1 MDKRFLK
8 EKIKKNWKSGITVS
22 FVSLPLSISLAVA
35 AGATPLMGV
44 ITAVWA
50 GLAASV
56 LGGSNYNIVGPTGAL
71 SGILVVYALS
81 YGVAILPFLAILS
94 GLFILLVY
102 ILRFERYIIFIPSS
116 VIHGFT
122 LGVAFIIALGQLN
135 FSLGITGI
143 AQHERLIA
151 NIGETF
157 LNLERT
163 NLAAL
168 MLFAVSFV
176 FLLVWRRFFVKIPG
190 VIIVAPF
197 GMLLG
202 YLSQGGDIAINLQ
215 TLFSRFGDISGKL
228 WALPQAGL
236 FLNKDIFIGAMTIAL
251 VAILETL
258 LSAKIADG
266 MSKTKHNTRKEVLG
280 VGVANIASGIFGG
293 IPATAALARTAL
305 NIKSG
310 ADHKMSAA
318 ISSVSIVVISLVLLP
333 FFKYLPLATVAA
345 ILVFT
350 AVQMVEKKHFLHLY
364 KHDKSALFLS
374 LLVAA
379 ITVVEDPIAG
389 ILVGATIALLIFANN
404 MSRADTEITLNKDKQ
419 LIKRINSA
427 QLLKTKDHGD
437 VLVYR
442 FAGQLTYVNAQS
454 HLNNIGRINGETKTV
469 ILSFRNL
476 FFLDVDGINS
486 INEMVSILE
495 GKGKRVM
502 LSAINGLVAKP
513 LKKEGWFMRLHEK
526 EMVFASTQEAL
537 EKC

>member
-1 MDKRFLK
+1 LK
-8 EKIKKNWKSGITVS
+8 EKLKSNWKSGITVS

-44 ITAVWA
+44 ITAIWA
-50 GLAASV
+50 GLVASV

-81 YGVAILPFLAILS
+81 YGVSILPLLAILS

-102 ILRFERYIIFIPSS
+102 VLKLERYIIFIPSS

-135 FSLGITGI
+135 FALGMAGL
-143 AQHERLIA
+143 AQHERFIA
-151 NIGETF
+151 NIQET
-157 LNLERT
+157 LSNLEKA
-163 NLAAL
+163 NLAAVV
-168 MLFAVSFV
+168 LFSACFF
-176 FLLVWRRFFVKIPG
+176 FLLVWRRFSVKIPG
-190 VIIVAPF
+190 VIIVAPS
-197 GMLLG
+197 GILLG
-202 YLSQGGDIAINLQ
+202 YLSQEGRIAVDLQ
-215 TLFSRFGDISGKL
+215 TLFSKFGNISGKL
-228 WALPQAGL
+228 WAVPD
-236 FLNKDIFIGAMTIAL
+236 FNFVFNKGIFIGAMTIAL

-266 MSKTKHNTRKEVLG
+266 MTRTKHNTRKEVLG
-280 VGVANIASGIFGG
+280 VGAANIASGIFGG

-310 ADHKMSAA
+310 ADHKVSAA
-318 ISSVSIVVISLVLLP
+318 VSSVFIAVISLILLP
-333 FFKYLPLATVAA
+333 FFKYLPLAAVAA

-374 LLVAA
+374 LLVAVV
-379 ITVVEDPIAG
+379 TVVEDPIVG
-389 ILVGATIALLIFANN
+389 ILVGATIALLVFANN
-404 MSRADTEITLNKDKQ
+404 MSRAETEITLNKDKQ

-427 QLLKTKDHGD
+427 QLLHTRNHGD

-454 HLNNIGRINGETKTV
+454 HINNISLINGETKIV

-476 FFLDVDGINS
+476 FFMDVDGMGS
-486 INEMVSILE
+486 IQEMVSILE

-502 LSAINGLVAKP
+502 LSAVNGLVAKP
-513 LKKEGWFMRLHEK
+513 LKKEGWFRELGERGS
-526 EMVFASTQEAL
+526 VFASTQEAL